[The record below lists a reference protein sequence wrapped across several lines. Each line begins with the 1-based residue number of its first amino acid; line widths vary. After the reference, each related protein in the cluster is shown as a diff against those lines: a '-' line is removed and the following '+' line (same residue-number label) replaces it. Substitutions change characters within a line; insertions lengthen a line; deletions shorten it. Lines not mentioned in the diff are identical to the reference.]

1 MPEKEGIPYVVA
13 GREDFLMEPAVR
25 GTICFFKALLNPED
39 RAARRLSL
47 KLLWKLPEDG
57 ISEGIFDGMAETY
70 RKKIKREKPQ
80 KVLEAWIS
88 DMNLQ
93 EEEGVAKL
101 AAMSVFYKNMQEFLD
116 ILTFGQESDLKRCG
130 GKTYTSDSVTLMTLH
145 GSKGLEFPVVLMCG
159 VRKGLI
165 PLESGRQEIDEAEE
179 RRLFYVGMTRAKE
192 ELILITSQEA
202 SPFLKDIPED
212 VTERENAGK
221 QRDPGMGKQM
231 SLFDFN
237 TFSESH

>member
-1 MPEKEGIPYVVA
+1 MVA

-116 ILTFGQESDLKRCG
+116 NLTFGQESDLKRCG
-130 GKTYTSDSVTLMTLH
+130 GKTYTSCLLYTSGYDYCQEYAVLPGEMVGELGVGFATL
-145 GSKGLEFPVVLMCG
+145 
-159 VRKGLI
+159 
-165 PLESGRQEIDEAEE
+165 DEHD
-179 RRLFYVGMTRAKE
+179 
-192 ELILITSQEA
+192 
-202 SPFLKDIPED
+202 SPFWPQVNTCVYK
-212 VTERENAGK
+212 ERCV
-221 QRDPGMGKQM
+221 
-231 SLFDFN
+231 
-237 TFSESH
+237 